1 MSDHHRLSVQDKIHT
16 ALVQANNI
24 ELGNT
29 TKVSAGTASGASVY
43 ADSMPTPMTDPDSRD
58 GWLFKKTMAGTDK
71 FNYYLYGEGSKS
83 LTLGGLKSLHSHVS
97 IDNWQGG
104 SSAPFFN
111 VYTKMTGVGDA
122 GAWYHSKIAYA
133 VDSDVDIALGERI
146 ELYAK
151 EKPPKRSIRQVRLNT
166 EIKSGDCNPDE
177 EIYTISLGSDS
188 DAPVDTQ
195 ILVAKIGWS
204 SSTINHVIKLID

>member
-1 MSDHHRLSVQDKIHT
+1 MSSHHRLTVQDKIHQ

-29 TKVSAGTASGASVY
+29 TKVSAGTASGMAVY
-43 ADSMPTPMTDPDSRD
+43 ADSVPTPVADPNSRD
-58 GWLFKKTMAGTDK
+58 GWLFTKTMAGTDK
-71 FNYYLYGEGSKS
+71 FNYYLYSEGNKP

-97 IDNWQGG
+97 IDNWQ
-104 SSAPFFN
+104 SQASAPFFN

-122 GAWYHSKIAYA
+122 GSWYHSRITYA
-133 VDSDVDIALGERI
+133 IDSAVDIAIGERI

-151 EKPPKRSIRQVRLNT
+151 EIPPKRSIRQVRLNT
-166 EIKSGDCNPDE
+166 EIKTGDCDPDE

-188 DAPVDTQ
+188 AAPASTQ
-195 ILVAKIGWS
+195 ILVAKLGWS
-204 SSTINHVIKLID
+204 SSNINHVIKLID

>member
-1 MSDHHRLSVQDKIHT
+1 MSSHHRLTVQDKIHQ

-29 TKVSAGTASGASVY
+29 TKVSAGTASGMAVY
-43 ADSMPTPMTDPDSRD
+43 ADSVPTPVADPNSRD
-58 GWLFKKTMAGTDK
+58 GWLFTKTMAGTDK
-71 FNYYLYGEGSKS
+71 FNYYLYSEGNKP

-97 IDNWQGG
+97 IDNWQ
-104 SSAPFFN
+104 SQASAPFFN

-122 GAWYHSKIAYA
+122 GSWYHSRITYA
-133 VDSDVDIALGERI
+133 IDSAVDIAIGERI

-151 EKPPKRSIRQVRLNT
+151 EIPPKRSIRQVRLNT
-166 EIKSGDCNPDE
+166 EIKTGDCDPDE

-188 DAPVDTQ
+188 AAPASTQ

>member
-1 MSDHHRLSVQDKIHT
+1 MSSHHRLTVQDKIHQ

-29 TKVSAGTASGASVY
+29 TKVSAGTASGMAVY
-43 ADSMPTPMTDPDSRD
+43 ADSVPTPVADPNSRD
-58 GWLFKKTMAGTDK
+58 GWLFTKTMAGTDK
-71 FNYYLYGEGSKS
+71 FNYYLYSEGNKP

-97 IDNWQGG
+97 IDNWQ
-104 SSAPFFN
+104 SQASAPFFN
-111 VYTKMTGVGDA
+111 VYTKLTGVGDA
-122 GAWYHSKIAYA
+122 GSWYHSRITYA
-133 VDSDVDIALGERI
+133 IDSAVDIAIGERI

-151 EKPPKRSIRQVRLNT
+151 EIPPKRSIRQVRLNT
-166 EIKSGDCNPDE
+166 EIKSGDCDPDE

-188 DAPVDTQ
+188 AAPASTQ